1 MSSVLIDDNNC
12 LLIQS
17 DDLSKFLLHPQWLRE
32 RLSEPDYVDTNNK
45 QRLYEPSLLN
55 QDLKIIEY
63 SLEGNNLNIHFSD
76 GAKGTFSLQ
85 NLLAEIK
92 KVDIIPLKT
101 PWKNNFTKLP
111 IFDHEKLSNQKN
123 LIKMLENFQ
132 QLGFVII
139 SNISKAEGTVTKFAE
154 SLGPVRT
161 TNFGKHF
168 DVVSKPDPNDLAYTS
183 LGLTA
188 HTDNPYRK
196 PIPGIQILHCIANE
210 AKGGDSCL
218 VDGFAIAEHLRE
230 TDKEAFEIL
239 TQTDVLFKFTDK
251 DILLENYGKLIE
263 LDDFGNYVQSRFSG
277 RLDFVTYLE
286 PKKLEKFY
294 SARRKIFNL
303 YASKEFEINFRLEG
317 GMLMMFDNLR
327 ILHGRTEYD
336 VSTGFRHLQGCYID
350 HDSTEGKLRLL
361 KSIKFNE

>member
-1 MSSVLIDDNNC
+1 M
-12 LLIQS
+12 
-17 DDLSKFLLHPQWLRE
+17 
-32 RLSEPDYVDTNNK
+32 LSEINK
-45 QRLYEPSLLN
+45 
-55 QDLKIIEY
+55 
-63 SLEGNNLNIHFSD
+63 
-76 GAKGTFSLQ
+76 T
-85 NLLAEIK
+85 
-92 KVDIIPLKT
+92 DIIPLKT
-101 PWKNNFTKLP
+101 PWKNSFTNLP
-111 IFDHEKLSNQKN
+111 IYDHEKLSNQKN
-123 LIKMLENFQ
+123 LIEMLENFQ
-132 QLGFVII
+132 KLGFVII
-139 SNISKAEGTVTKFAE
+139 SNISKAEGTVIKFAE

-196 PIPGIQILHCIANE
+196 PIPGIQILHCLAANE

-230 TDKEAFEIL
+230 TDKESFEIL

-286 PKKLEKFY
+286 PKKLENFILQEEKFLIY
-294 SARRKIFNL
+294 MLQKNL
-303 YASKEFEINFRLEG
+303 KL
-317 GMLMMFDNLR
+317 
-327 ILHGRTEYD
+327 ILG
-336 VSTGFRHLQGCYID
+336 
-350 HDSTEGKLRLL
+350 
-361 KSIKFNE
+361 

>member
-32 RLSEPDYVDTNNK
+32 RLTEPDYVDLNNK

-111 IFDHEKLSNQKN
+111 IFDHEKLNNQKN

-327 ILHGRTEYD
+327 VLHGRTEYD
-336 VSTGFRHLQGCYID
+336 VNTGFRHLQGCYID

-361 KSIKFNE
+361 KSIKSNE